1 MRSAR
6 EPCHGRADGLVVFF
20 KQQGT
25 RSMYS
30 PVVRSIGRVALLL
43 IGAGASL
50 AWAGPTRTFWHDA
63 ATHRPAST
71 APQPEQFR
79 GLTLQLDQVSQYL
92 KAAHASGQ
100 AAAIELPVPEG
111 GFAQFMVVDSGTMP
125 AQLQAKYPDILSF
138 KGRDAQGR
146 ALRLDVSPLGLQ
158 AMVFDPAGLW
168 VIRPEAFDGGAP
180 YLSFRRAM
188 LERPDGSGQCEVHG
202 QPGATALDLPDTPM
216 TQTGVT
222 RRVYRA
228 AVAAN
233 HQYIAAVG
241 GGTVEGGLAATIV
254 TVNRVSQVYE
264 TEMSIQLVLVP
275 DNDLLMYPG
284 ASGDPFG
291 SNGTGVISNSTSV
304 ISAAIGVANYDIGH
318 VLTTGSGGVAW
329 LGVVCNAGLKG
340 RGTTGLPNPVGDA
353 FYIDYVAHEMGHQF
367 GGNHPFNGTI
377 SNCSGG
383 DRNGATAYEPG
394 SGSSIMA
401 YAGICGADN
410 LQTHS
415 DPHFHAISL
424 QEITNFTNG
433 AGNCSANTSNPN
445 QAPVIETANL
455 PTGYT
460 IPARTPFVLAGAAVD
475 ADEDDTVSYSW
486 EEWDLGPAAPLS
498 AGDNGS
504 SPIFRAF
511 APRYS
516 GSRVFP
522 SLSTILTGVAVKGET
537 LPTTTRTLKF
547 RLTARDQHPGQGT
560 STSADLSVAVTSAAG
575 PFKVNAPN
583 TAVTWP
589 QGSSQT
595 VGWDVAGSTA
605 APVNCASVDI
615 TLSADGGYT
624 FPYVLAAGVPN
635 NGSASVVVPA
645 LSTSRARIAVA
656 CADNIFFDISDA
668 DFQIPPATG
677 SYSIGGVVSGLV
689 GSGLVIAL
697 NGTPRNVAANGAYTF
712 ADALPS
718 GSAYAVTIQQQPA
731 LPAQTCTVSNPGGTV
746 GTANVTNVGI
756 SCTTAAIPTY
766 TVGGTIS
773 QLYGSGL
780 SLQLNGNTPVVF
792 GSSGPYTF
800 LALPDGSPYRVR
812 IVSQPQSPAQTC
824 TVSNAAGT
832 VDGAAVDN
840 VDVSCTGGSPTHT
853 IGGSV
858 SGLGGAGLVLSLNGG
873 VEILPVA
880 ADGPFT
886 FTTALAAGTAY
897 QVLVQTQPEGQT
909 CSVADGSGIV
919 PDADVTN
926 VEVSCA
932 ALPPAH
938 SVGGSLVGVDSGG
951 LLLALNDGA
960 QTLTVAAGATSF
972 VFATPLAEGSPY
984 AVTVQTQPAGL
995 YCIPRDNVGVV
1006 GSADVTSVIVDC
1018 TDRIFANDFEG
1029 VGIGPG

>member
-1 MRSAR
+1 
-6 EPCHGRADGLVVFF
+6 
-20 KQQGT
+20 
-25 RSMYS
+25 
-30 PVVRSIGRVALLL
+30 
-43 IGAGASL
+43 
-50 AWAGPTRTFWHDA
+50 
-63 ATHRPAST
+63 
-71 APQPEQFR
+71 
-79 GLTLQLDQVSQYL
+79 
-92 KAAHASGQ
+92 
-100 AAAIELPVPEG
+100 
-111 GFAQFMVVDSGTMP
+111 
-125 AQLQAKYPDILSF
+125 
-138 KGRDAQGR
+138 
-146 ALRLDVSPLGLQ
+146 
-158 AMVFDPAGLW
+158 
-168 VIRPEAFDGGAP
+168 
-180 YLSFRRAM
+180 
-188 LERPDGSGQCEVHG
+188 
-202 QPGATALDLPDTPM
+202 
-216 TQTGVT
+216 

-329 LGVVCNAGLKG
+329 LGVVCNAGSKG

-367 GGNHPFNGTI
+367 GGNHPFNGTV

-383 DRNGATAYEPG
+383 NRNGATAYEPG

-415 DPHFHAISL
+415 DPYFHAISL

-445 QAPVIETANL
+445 QAPVIDTANL

-511 APRYS
+511 APRYI

-605 APVNCASVDI
+605 AP
-615 TLSADGGYT
+615 
-624 FPYVLAAGVPN
+624 
-635 NGSASVVVPA
+635 
-645 LSTSRARIAVA
+645 
-656 CADNIFFDISDA
+656 
-668 DFQIPPATG
+668 
-677 SYSIGGVVSGLV
+677 
-689 GSGLVIAL
+689 
-697 NGTPRNVAANGAYTF
+697 
-712 ADALPS
+712 
-718 GSAYAVTIQQQPA
+718 
-731 LPAQTCTVSNPGGTV
+731 
-746 GTANVTNVGI
+746 
-756 SCTTAAIPTY
+756 
-766 TVGGTIS
+766 
-773 QLYGSGL
+773 
-780 SLQLNGNTPVVF
+780 
-792 GSSGPYTF
+792 
-800 LALPDGSPYRVR
+800 
-812 IVSQPQSPAQTC
+812 
-824 TVSNAAGT
+824 
-832 VDGAAVDN
+832 
-840 VDVSCTGGSPTHT
+840 
-853 IGGSV
+853 
-858 SGLGGAGLVLSLNGG
+858 
-873 VEILPVA
+873 
-880 ADGPFT
+880 
-886 FTTALAAGTAY
+886 
-897 QVLVQTQPEGQT
+897 
-909 CSVADGSGIV
+909 
-919 PDADVTN
+919 
-926 VEVSCA
+926 
-932 ALPPAH
+932 
-938 SVGGSLVGVDSGG
+938 
-951 LLLALNDGA
+951 
-960 QTLTVAAGATSF
+960 
-972 VFATPLAEGSPY
+972 
-984 AVTVQTQPAGL
+984 
-995 YCIPRDNVGVV
+995 
-1006 GSADVTSVIVDC
+1006 
-1018 TDRIFANDFEG
+1018 
-1029 VGIGPG
+1029 

>member
-1 MRSAR
+1 MN
-6 EPCHGRADGLVVFF
+6 
-20 KQQGT
+20 
-25 RSMYS
+25 S
-30 PVVRSIGRVALLL
+30 PVVRSLGRAALLL
-43 IGAGASL
+43 IGAAASL

-63 ATHRPAST
+63 ATRRPAST

-79 GLTLQLDQVSQYL
+79 GLTLELDQVSQYL

-188 LERPDGSGQCEVHG
+188 LERPDGSGRCEVHG
-202 QPGATALDLPDTPM
+202 QPGTTALDLPDTPM
-216 TQTGVT
+216 TQTGVM

-329 LGVVCNAGLKG
+329 LGVVCNAGSKG

-367 GGNHPFNGTI
+367 GGNHPFNGTV

-383 DRNGATAYEPG
+383 NRNGATAYEPG

-415 DPHFHAISL
+415 DPYFHAISL

-445 QAPVIETANL
+445 QAPVIDTANL

-511 APRYS
+511 APRYI

-605 APVNCASVDI
+605 APVSCASVDI

-624 FPYVLAAGVPN
+624 FPYVLADGVPN

-645 LSTSRARIAVA
+645 LSTARARIAVA

-712 ADALPS
+712 ADALPG

-756 SCTTAAIPTY
+756 SCTTAAIPAY

-780 SLQLNGNTPVVF
+780 SLQLNGDTPVVF
-792 GSSGPYTF
+792 GSNGPYTF
-800 LALPDGSPYRVR
+800 PALPDGSPYRVR

-824 TVSNAAGT
+824 TVSHAAGT
-832 VDGAAVDN
+832 VDGAPVDN

-853 IGGSV
+853 IGGNV

-873 VEILPVA
+873 VETLPVG
-880 ADGPFT
+880 ADGPFI
-886 FTTALAAGTAY
+886 FATALAAGAAY
-897 QVLVQTQPEGQT
+897 EVLVQAQPEGQT
-909 CSVADGSGIV
+909 CSVANGSGIM
-919 PDADVTN
+919 PDADVTH

-938 SVGGSLVGVDSGG
+938 SVGGSLVGVDSAG
-951 LLLALNDGA
+951 LVLALNDGA

-995 YCIPRDNVGVV
+995 YCIPRDHVGVV